1 MAAARNDP
9 LPFYPVLAL
18 LAGCLLAAAPHG
30 PRLPWWVT
38 MLAAAMLAW
47 RAWAQWR
54 NEILPRRW
62 LLLLLVLV
70 GLGGVY
76 LTHRT
81 VFGRDAGVTLLV
93 LFLALKLLETR
104 THRDA
109 VVVTFLSYFL
119 ALTNFF
125 YSQTIATAALMLA
138 TVLVLTTALVAF
150 NGLRRPLRESAR
162 VAAVLLAQSVPVMV
176 ILFFLF
182 PRVTGPLWG
191 MPADAF
197 SGSTG
202 LSDSMTPGNISFL
215 SQSDAI
221 AFRAKFDGAP
231 PDRRQLYWRGPVFWH
246 FDGRT
251 WRGGNIHLSDSAQF
265 ESRGQPLFYSVTLE
279 PHERGWLFALDL
291 PAKVPPGAIVTGDF
305 QLLARLPVR
314 HRVRYDTSS
323 FLAYRAI
330 GGSSE
335 SELDAGRQLP
345 AEFNPRARALAQG
358 WRREAVTGE
367 RIVAR
372 AVDYFR
378 RANLEYTL
386 APPPLGRDS
395 VDDFLFETKSGF
407 CEHFSSAFVFLM
419 RAAGVPA
426 RVVTGYQGGEVNPV
440 DGYLVVRQS
449 DAHAWA
455 EVWTASEGWIRV
467 DPTAAAVPVRVESG
481 LAAAVPR
488 TDPLPLLGRADLP
501 WLRALR
507 FNWEALANYW
517 NQWVV
522 GYNVERQRE
531 FLSRLGMPSPS
542 WEKLAMALFWIVGLV
557 VAVLSLWLLRRAHG
571 DDPVTEA
578 WRRFCRKLAR
588 RGTARR
594 AAEGPRSFAER
605 AAAEQPHVAA
615 DVSEI
620 GELYVRVRYGRDPDP
635 SLVGLL
641 RQRVRELRV

>member
-1 MAAARNDP
+1 
-9 LPFYPVLAL
+9 
-18 LAGCLLAAAPHG
+18 
-30 PRLPWWVT
+30 
-38 MLAAAMLAW
+38 
-47 RAWAQWR
+47 
-54 NEILPRRW
+54 
-62 LLLLLVLV
+62 
-70 GLGGVY
+70 
-76 LTHRT
+76 
-81 VFGRDAGVTLLV
+81 
-93 LFLALKLLETR
+93 
-104 THRDA
+104 
-109 VVVTFLSYFL
+109 
-119 ALTNFF
+119 
-125 YSQTIATAALMLA
+125 
-138 TVLVLTTALVAF
+138 
-150 NGLRRPLRESAR
+150 
-162 VAAVLLAQSVPVMV
+162 
-176 ILFFLF
+176 
-182 PRVTGPLWG
+182 
-191 MPADAF
+191 
-197 SGSTG
+197 
-202 LSDSMTPGNISFL
+202 
-215 SQSDAI
+215 
-221 AFRAKFDGAP
+221 
-231 PDRRQLYWRGPVFWH
+231 
-246 FDGRT
+246 
-251 WRGGNIHLSDSAQF
+251 
-265 ESRGQPLFYSVTLE
+265 
-279 PHERGWLFALDL
+279 
-291 PAKVPPGAIVTGDF
+291 
-305 QLLARLPVR
+305 
-314 HRVRYDTSS
+314 
-323 FLAYRAI
+323 
-330 GGSSE
+330 
-335 SELDAGRQLP
+335 
-345 AEFNPRARALAQG
+345 
-358 WRREAVTGE
+358 
-367 RIVAR
+367 
-372 AVDYFR
+372 
-378 RANLEYTL
+378 
-386 APPPLGRDS
+386 
-395 VDDFLFETKSGF
+395 
-407 CEHFSSAFVFLM
+407 M

-571 DDPVTEA
+571 EDPVTVA